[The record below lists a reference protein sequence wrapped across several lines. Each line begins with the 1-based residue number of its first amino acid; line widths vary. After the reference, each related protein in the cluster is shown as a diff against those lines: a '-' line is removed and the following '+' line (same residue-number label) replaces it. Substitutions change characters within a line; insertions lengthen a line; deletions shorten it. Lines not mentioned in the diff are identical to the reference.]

1 MTMAICQHQQ
11 HLRLEPIPTRVVVE
25 EAKANVEMEIESN
38 WILPN
43 YTETE
48 MLMDE
53 LDYTDPYVSL
63 LLLHAV
69 VR

>member
-1 MTMAICQHQQ
+1 MAICQHQQ
-11 HLRLEPIPTRVVVE
+11 HLHLEPIPTRVVVE